1 MECRSL
7 PVVPFRSLSIHVPW
21 RQSYNPHL
29 MLCTWT
35 QRQGLRASFT
45 SLPFS
50 IHWKP
55 LQAKIIW
62 KKLPLCITPWAV
74 KNVPRETRGSQSNN
88 FFFWR
93 ARYNK
98 SGKRSPHDNKKRK
111 EGSEKSED
119 SSLLQ
124 YKALLICR
132 WESCLC
138 VWNPWKIS
146 ALSCFSACL
155 NDTIQVHYTAEE
167 GGNRF
172 VWDGTGFFSRNFP
185 TSWPRSIRLC
195 HGTYSKADIPEDSKY
210 TFWTRRLGIQLGQ

>member
-1 MECRSL
+1 METIVQPTFNALFLDPTPGTPCFIHILTLLNSL
-7 PVVPFRSLSIHVPW
+7 KTTSSKNHLKEITSVYYTVSSEKCPTWDPRVPK
-21 RQSYNPHL
+21 QY
-29 MLCTWT
+29 
-35 QRQGLRASFT
+35 
-45 SLPFS
+45 
-50 IHWKP
+50 
-55 LQAKIIW
+55 
-62 KKLPLCITPWAV
+62 
-74 KNVPRETRGSQSNN
+74 

-138 VWNPWKIS
+138 VWNPRKIS

-172 VWDGTGFFSRNFP
+172 TWDGMGFFSRNFP
-185 TSWPRSIRLC
+185 TSWPRSTRLC

-210 TFWTRRLGIQLGQ
+210 TFWTRRLGIQFGQ